1 LARQATRWYLEM
13 TEIDQTNVFQ
23 TLDFNLGDPEC
34 QSDERM
40 FDALNAIRDTD
51 PVFWSEISQSWIL
64 TKYEHVLEAFRD
76 RRFSSEGSFLF
87 GIDRFVDLEDV
98 PNLVKYSRNWLM
110 NMDGQ
115 EQIRIRKALMPLFSK
130 RTIDQYIPLI
140 DEVASELINE
150 VAKKGTMDYV
160 VDVAYQYPARV
171 ITAILGL
178 DRKHL
183 DDIKRWSD
191 VLVLAVLPQHFSRE
205 TLLAGEQAMVEMNRL
220 VLSEMD
226 DRRAQPADDLL
237 TKFSSL
243 VEDGVLSVDE
253 VLSTLQIVLVA
264 GHDTT
269 ANSNVLALQ
278 ALVKHPEQLEYLRD
292 NLDRVI
298 DFMPELMRYTA
309 MAATQFRIASE
320 DIELD
325 GKTIKAGDFILLSQ
339 AAAHR
344 DSDKF
349 DEGDRLDLT
358 RDCSGHVTF
367 APGFHLCIG
376 HYLARL
382 ELSVF
387 YKYLLERFDNIVIP
401 EQKLEQN
408 GNFVFRGIQH
418 LDVNLS

>member
-1 LARQATRWYLEM
+1 M
-13 TEIDQTNVFQ
+13 NEIDQTA
-23 TLDFNLGDPEC
+23 TLKSLDFNLGIPDS
-34 QSDERM
+34 QAKERM
-40 FDALNAIRDTD
+40 FPALNAIRDND
-51 PVFWSEISQSWIL
+51 PVFWSEMNRSWIL
-64 TKYEHVLEAFRD
+64 TKHEHVLEAFRD

-87 GIDRFVDLEDV
+87 GIDQFVDLKDV
-98 PNLVKYSRNWLM
+98 PNLVKYSKNWLM
-110 NMDGQ
+110 NMDGK
-115 EQIRIRKALMPLFSK
+115 EHIRIRKALMPIFSK
-130 RTIDQYIPLI
+130 RAIDQFIPLI
-140 DEVASELINE
+140 DEVATELVDE
-150 VAKKGTMDYV
+150 VAQMGTMDYV

-205 TLLAGEQAMVEMNRL
+205 TLLAGEQAMIEMNRL

-226 DRRAQPADDLL
+226 DRRTQPGDDLI
-237 TKFSSL
+237 TKFAELVDDDTLSL
-243 VEDGVLSVDE
+243 DE
-253 VLSTLQIVLVA
+253 VLATLQIVLVA

-278 ALVKHPEQLEYLRD
+278 ALVEQPEQLEYLRD
-292 NLDRVI
+292 NLGRTI
-298 DFMPELMRYTA
+298 DLMPELMRYTA

-325 GKTIKAGDFILLSQ
+325 GKIINKGDFILLSQ
-339 AAAHR
+339 AAANR
-344 DSDKF
+344 DPDKF
-349 DEGDRLDLT
+349 NNGDRLDLT
-358 RDCSGHVTF
+358 RDCTGQVTF

-387 YKYLLERFDNIVIP
+387 YRYLLERFDNVTIP
-401 EQKLEQN
+401 DQKLEQN

-418 LDVNLS
+418 LEVSFS